1 MGRSSMVA
9 KKIRVCIG
17 GTFDP
22 LHDGHKE
29 LLKKVFGVAKGG
41 EVVIGLTSDKM
52 ARKRSR
58 LVLSFAVRSENLRQ
72 YIGRNFGKKAKIA
85 ELNDAYGLT
94 LSEDFDF
101 IVVSPETFPMVTKI
115 NDIRKKKGMALIRVI
130 KVDYKLAKDGK
141 PISSTRIKKGEIDRY
156 GNPL

>member
-1 MGRSSMVA
+1 MGLYPMAA
-9 KKIRVCIG
+9 KKTRVCIG

-22 LHDGHKE
+22 LHDGHKA
-29 LLKKVFGVAKGG
+29 LLKKAFGVAKGG
-41 EVVIGLTSDKM
+41 EVLIGVTSDRM

-58 LVLSFAVRSENLRQ
+58 IVLPFSVRSENLRQ
-72 YIGRNFGKKAKIA
+72 YIERNFGKKAKIV
-85 ELNDAYGLT
+85 ELKDAYGLT
-94 LSEDFDF
+94 LSENFDF
-101 IVVSPETFPMVTKI
+101 IVVSPETFSMVTKI
-115 NDIRKKKGMALIRVI
+115 NRIRKERGMNPIKAI